1 MGEEAREVAMD
12 VEEPQSE
19 LELLTADF
27 DHAVEITST
36 DPAEATTLFRKIIFN
51 GVNSDEV
58 IKLREKSVVHLGKIH
73 AKKEDGPA
81 IDALL
86 KELRPIFADMSKAK
100 AAKLVRTLIDTVATI
115 PDSLDLR
122 VTMTKESIAW
132 TVEEKRTFL
141 RHRLQ
146 TKLAD
151 LLRRQKEF
159 PQALELLTTLIKEI
173 KRLDDMNLL
182 IEIQIIEARVY
193 YEVHNVARA
202 KGSLTGARAA
212 ANSTYCPPLLQA
224 EIDFLGGML
233 CAEETDFKTA
243 FSYFYEAFET
253 YNISDNEQKTATLA
267 LKNMLLCKIMMGAKD
282 DINGILNGKHALKY
296 AGIEMDSMRAIATAS
311 NDRSL
316 KAFEQA
322 LKDFKAQLE
331 GDIFVN
337 SHLKSLY
344 GKLLEE
350 NLCRIIEPFSKVE
363 IEQVAKL
370 IELPVDII
378 HKKLSQMI
386 LDKKFKGILDQGNGC
401 LIVFDEIAEDK
412 TYQNAVQSIANMDKV
427 CYQLGE
433 KATKLN
439 WSS

>member
-1 MGEEAREVAMD
+1 MD

-27 DHAVEITST
+27 DHAVEVASS
-36 DPAEATTLFRKIIFN
+36 DPGEATTLFRKIIFN
-51 GVNSDEV
+51 GVNTDEV

-173 KRLDDMNLL
+173 KRLDDKNLL

-212 ANSTYCPPLLQA
+212 ANATYCPPLLQS
-224 EIDFLGGML
+224 EIDFLGGVL
-233 CAEETDFKTA
+233 CAEEKDYKTG

-253 YNISDNEQKTATLA
+253 YTITNGYGEDATKC
-267 LKNMLLCKIMMGAKD
+267 LKNMILCKIMMGAKD
-282 DINGILNGKHALKY
+282 DVAGILNGKSALKY
-296 AGIEMDSMRAIATAS
+296 VGVELDAMRAISQAN

-322 LKDFKAQLE
+322 LVDYEKQLK
-331 GDIFVN
+331 GDTFITA
-337 SHLKSLY
+337 HLEDLY

-350 NLCRIIEPFSKVE
+350 NLCRIIEPYSKVE
-363 IEQVAKL
+363 IAQVAKV
-370 IELPVDII
+370 IELPLQQI

-386 LDKKFKGILDQGNGC
+386 LDKKFKGILDQGNGV
-401 LIVFDEIAEDK
+401 LVVYEDLPEDK
-412 TYQNAVQSIANMDKV
+412 TYKDTIQSINNMDKV
-427 CYQLGE
+427 VQRLGE
-433 KATKLN
+433 KAATKLI
-439 WSS
+439 

>member
-173 KRLDDMNLL
+173 KRLDDKNLL

-212 ANSTYCPPLLQA
+212 ANATYCPPLLQA
-224 EIDFLGGML
+224 EIDFLGGVL
-233 CAEETDFKTA
+233 CAEEKDYKTG

-253 YNISDNEQKTATLA
+253 YTINSGYEEDATKC
-267 LKNMLLCKIMMGAKD
+267 LKNMILCKIMMGAKD
-282 DINGILNGKHALKY
+282 DVAGILNGKSALKY
-296 AGIEMDSMRAIATAS
+296 VGVELDAMRAISQAN

-322 LKDFKAQLE
+322 LVDYEKQLK
-331 GDIFVN
+331 GDTFITA
-337 SHLKSLY
+337 HLEDLY

-350 NLCRIIEPFSKVE
+350 NLCRIIEPYSKVE
-363 IEQVAKL
+363 IAQVAKV
-370 IELPVDII
+370 IELPLQQI

-386 LDKKFKGILDQGNGC
+386 LDKKFKGILDQGHGV
-401 LIVFDEIAEDK
+401 LVVYEDLPDDK
-412 TYQNAVQSIANMDKV
+412 TYKDTIQSINNMDKV
-427 CYQLGE
+427 VQRLGE
-433 KATKLN
+433 KAATKLI
-439 WSS
+439 

>member
-1 MGEEAREVAMD
+1 MADMD
-12 VEEPQSE
+12 VE
-19 LELLTADF
+19 A
-27 DHAVEITST
+27 
-36 DPAEATTLFRKIIFN
+36 AEAQSPVDLMRDDFETAKEKSGDEAKALYRKIIFSEEE
-51 GVNSDEV
+51 GEDAV
-58 IKLREKSVVHLGKIH
+58 KLKEKSIVALGNIF
-73 AKKEDGPA
+73 AEEGNAEA

-86 KELRPIFADMSKAK
+86 KELRPIFALVSKAK
-100 AAKLVRTLIDTVATI
+100 AAKLVRTLLDLVAKI
-115 PDSLDLR
+115 PDSVDLQ
-122 VTMTKESIAW
+122 VAMCKESVEW
-132 TVEEKRTFL
+132 TISEKRTFL

-146 TKLAD
+146 TKLAE
-151 LLRRQKEF
+151 LLRRQKEYQ
-159 PQALELLTTLIKEI
+159 PALDLINELVREV
-173 KRLDDMNLL
+173 KRLDDKNLL
-182 IEIQIIEARVY
+182 IEIQIIESRVN
-193 YEVHNVARA
+193 YEVKNMAKS

-243 FSYFYEAFET
+243 YSYFYEAFET
-253 YNISDNEQKTATLA
+253 YNISDNEQETATLS

-282 DINGILNGKHALKY
+282 DVNGILNGKHALKY

>member
-1 MGEEAREVAMD
+1 MD

-19 LELLTADF
+19 VELLTADF
-27 DHAVEITST
+27 DHAVEVTAA
-36 DPAEATTLFRKIIFN
+36 DPAEASELFRKIIFG
-51 GVNSDEV
+51 GVLGDEV

-73 AKKEDGPA
+73 AKKNDGAA
-81 IDALL
+81 IDGLL
-86 KELRPIFADMSKAK
+86 KELRPIFSDMSKAK

-115 PDSLDLR
+115 PDSIDLQ
-122 VTMTKESIAW
+122 VSMTKDSIAW
-132 TVEEKRTFL
+132 TIEEKRTFL

-151 LLRRQKEF
+151 LLRRQKEY
-159 PQALELLTTLIKEI
+159 PQALELLEELIKEI
-173 KRLDDMNLL
+173 KRLDDKNLL

-202 KGSLTGARAA
+202 KGALTGARAA

-233 CAEETDFKTA
+233 CAEEKDFKTG

-253 YNISDNEQKTATLA
+253 YTISDGYADDATKC
-267 LKNMLLCKIMMGAKD
+267 LKNMILCKIMMGAKD
-282 DINGILNGKHALKY
+282 DVAGILNGKSALKY
-296 AGIEMDSMRAIATAS
+296 VGVDLDAMRSISQAY

-322 LKDFKAQLE
+322 LEDYNLQLK
-331 GDIFVN
+331 GDQFIS
-337 SHLKSLY
+337 SHLQELY

-350 NLCRIIEPFSKVE
+350 NLCRIIEPYSKVE
-363 IEQVAKL
+363 ISQVAKV
-370 IELPVDII
+370 IELPLDQI

-401 LIVFDEIAEDK
+401 LVVYEDLPDEK
-412 TYQNAVQSIANMDKV
+412 TYKNTIESITNMDKV
-427 CYQLGE
+427 VSRLGE
-433 KATKLN
+433 KAATKLMTR
-439 WSS
+439 